1 MTHARVVPAKNTNS
15 VTASAASRLNPADK
29 KPAMA
34 VNPPALTAPLPV
46 PGFKVGTASCG
57 VKSPDLKGKRTD
69 LTIIAADVECHAAAT
84 FTQNRLRAACVDPG
98 EQAVNAHG
106 AEIRA
111 IVANS
116 GNANAGTGIREEEW
130 ARMMITSAA
139 SALDVD
145 AHQILSAS
153 TGVIGTPFPIERIQ
167 GGIRE
172 AAACVSDWQDAAHAI
187 RTTDTF
193 AKWTSRR
200 FGDFTI
206 TGIAKGSG
214 MIHPNMATML
224 CFIATD
230 APLAR
235 QQLQSILKQV
245 VGKSFNSISVDGD
258 TSTNDTVYLL
268 SSGLGLGHQPLPD
281 TSAFEAALT
290 ELCIELAQMI
300 VRDGEGVSKFVT
312 LNIEGA
318 ATEDEA
324 RHIGRTIAISPL
336 VKTAFAGSDANWG
349 RILAAAGNAGIA
361 FDANKISLKCDDI
374 VMMQNGN
381 LHPDYCDEAGMAV
394 FARPE
399 FTITLNIGM
408 GDASATVWTGDLT
421 HEYITINAEYRT

>member
-1 MTHARVVPAKNTNS
+1 M
-15 VTASAASRLNPADK
+15 SRQTRLTPNLI
-29 KPAMA
+29 MA
-34 VNPPALTAPLPV
+34 VNPPQQAIPLPV
-46 PGFKVGTASCG
+46 PGFRIGTASCG
-57 VKSPDLKGKRTD
+57 VKSPALKGKRTD
-69 LTIIAADVECHAAAT
+69 LTIIAADVNCHAAAT
-84 FTQNRLRAACVDPG
+84 FTQNRLRAACVDLG
-98 EQAVNAHG
+98 EQAVNEHG

-130 ARMMITSAA
+130 AQMMIAA
-139 SALDVD
+139 TAESLAVET
-145 AHQILSAS
+145 HQILSAS

-167 GGIRE
+167 DGITE
-172 AAACVSDWQDAAHAI
+172 AAACNGEWDDAAQAI

-200 FGDFTI
+200 IGDFTI

-224 CFIATD
+224 GFIATD
-230 APLAR
+230 APLSR
-235 QQLQSILKQV
+235 EQLQPMLQRV
-245 VGKSFNSISVDGD
+245 VNKSFNAISVDGD

-268 SSGLGLGHQPLPD
+268 ASGLGLGHACLQD

-290 ELCIELAQMI
+290 DLCIELAQMI

-318 ATEDEA
+318 ASEDEA
-324 RHIGRTIAISPL
+324 RKTGRTIAISPL

-349 RILAAAGNAGIA
+349 RIVAAAGNAGIA
-361 FDANKISLKCDDI
+361 FDPNRISLKCDDV
-374 VMMQNGN
+374 VMMENGN
-381 LHPDYCDEAGMAV
+381 LHPDYRDEVGMAV
-394 FARPE
+394 FAKPE
-399 FTITLNIGM
+399 FTITLNLGM
-408 GDASATVWTGDLT
+408 GDASVTVWTGDLT